1 MPSRTLRPRKIM
13 KIRSQSRSATAMSC
27 VEKTT
32 VVPAFLR
39 SSTASLTTSALT
51 GSRPVNGSSRIRS
64 SGRLSTPAMNWI
76 FWAIPL
82 ESASTFLSIQAE
94 SPMRSSQRVDRAVE
108 LGLPRPLSAP

>member
-1 MPSRTLRPRKIM
+1 M
-13 KIRSQSRSATAMSC
+13 KIRSHNRSATDMSC

-51 GSRPVNGSSRIRS
+51 GSSPVNGSSRINS

-76 FWAIPL
+76 FWAIPF
-82 ESASTFLSIQAE
+82 ESVSTFLSIQAS
-94 SPMRSSQRVDRAVE
+94 SPIRSSHSSMARSSSGCRV
-108 LGLPRPLSAP
+108 PLSAP